1 MKNRIKVKI
10 LITFLFIL
18 FLSTNICRAQSEIK
32 IIADKEI
39 IQKDETIEIKVEIN
53 DTPIAAFTL
62 EIYWDNSKLEYIQGP
77 ENSNHTNNRILYT
90 WVNSNGINAQRVDV
104 GNFVFKGIEDGTAN
118 ITVTGE
124 FYNENG
130 EEIELEN
137 SNFEIIIGET
147 KAIEQITLE
156 QNNASPDNTN
166 LSILRLNHEGIS
178 PEFQKDIKT
187 YYFVT
192 DKVIENLDVTAIPEN
207 SKATVT
213 ITGNRNLQMG
223 NNIITITVE
232 AEDKSNT
239 SEYKIYVTRTA
250 NLELANASLETLAIR
265 QAALNPEFDSN
276 MTEYKVEIPNDV
288 SKIELLAIP
297 QREGATVT
305 ISGSEEMQIGHNKIE
320 VTVLAEDGITSKKYY
335 IDIYRL
341 NETEEIQKQEQ
352 KEVEA
357 ERLSAILEEQ
367 VNNKNEEEIN
377 IEEKNKKTVLG
388 ISILIL
394 LAIILTSIIIYK
406 RKKS

>member
-1 MKNRIKVKI
+1 MKNRIKI
-10 LITFLFIL
+10 LIAFFLTL
-18 FLSTNICRAQSEIK
+18 FLNTNICSAQSQIK
-32 IIADKEI
+32 IISEKEI
-39 IQKDETIEIKVEIN
+39 IQKDETVEIKIEIN
-53 DTPIAAFTL
+53 DIPIAAFTL
-62 EIYWDNSKLEYIQGP
+62 EIYWDNSKLEYMQGP
-77 ENSNHTNNRILYT
+77 ENSNYSNNRILYT
-90 WVNSNGINAQRVDV
+90 WVNNNGRNMQTVDV
-104 GNFVFKGIEDGTAN
+104 GSFVFKGIEDGTAN

-130 EEIELEN
+130 EEIEIESSSLE
-137 SNFEIIIGET
+137 IAIGET
-147 KAIEQITLE
+147 ENVEQIISE
-156 QNNASPDNTN
+156 QSNVSADNTN
-166 LSILRLNHEGIS
+166 LRILRLNHEGIS
-178 PEFQKDIKT
+178 PEFQKDIKE

-192 DKVIENLDVTAIPEN
+192 DKAIENLDVTAIPEN
-207 SKATVT
+207 SKSTVT

-223 NNIITITVE
+223 ENTITIAVE
-232 AEDKSNT
+232 AEDKSKT
-239 SEYKIYVTRTA
+239 SEYKIYVTRTK
-250 NLELANASLETLAIR
+250 NLELANANLETLAIR

-276 MTEYKVEIPNDV
+276 MTQYKAEIANDIN
-288 SKIELLAIP
+288 KIDILAIP
-297 QREGATVT
+297 QRQNATVT
-305 ISGSEEMQIGHNKIE
+305 ILGSEEMQIGHNKIE

>member
-1 MKNRIKVKI
+1 MKNRIKI
-10 LITFLFIL
+10 LIAFFLTL
-18 FLSTNICRAQSEIK
+18 FLNTNICSAQSQIK
-32 IIADKEI
+32 IISEKEI
-39 IQKDETIEIKVEIN
+39 IQKDETVEIKIEIN
-53 DTPIAAFTL
+53 DIPIAAFTL
-62 EIYWDNSKLEYIQGP
+62 EIYWDNSKLEYMQGP
-77 ENSNHTNNRILYT
+77 ENSNYSNNRILYT
-90 WVNSNGINAQRVDV
+90 WVNNNGRNMQTVDV
-104 GNFVFKGIEDGTAN
+104 GTFVFKGIEDGTAN

-130 EEIELEN
+130 EEIEIESSSLE
-137 SNFEIIIGET
+137 IAIGET
-147 KAIEQITLE
+147 ENVEQIISE
-156 QNNASPDNTN
+156 QSNVSADNTN
-166 LSILRLNHEGIS
+166 LRILRLNHEGIS
-178 PEFQKDIKT
+178 PEFQKDIKE

-192 DKVIENLDVTAIPEN
+192 DKAIENLDVTAIPEN
-207 SKATVT
+207 SKSTVT

-223 NNIITITVE
+223 ENTITIAVE
-232 AEDKSNT
+232 AEDKSKT
-239 SEYKIYVTRTA
+239 SEYKIYVTRTK
-250 NLELANASLETLAIR
+250 NLELANANLETLAIR
-265 QAALNPEFDSN
+265 QATLNPEFDSN
-276 MTEYKVEIPNDV
+276 MTQYKAEIANDIN
-288 SKIELLAIP
+288 KIDILAIP
-297 QREGATVT
+297 QRQNATVT
-305 ISGSEEMQIGHNKIE
+305 ILGSEEMQIGHNKIE

-377 IEEKNKKTVLG
+377 IEEKNKKTVLA

>member
-1 MKNRIKVKI
+1 MKNRIKI
-10 LITFLFIL
+10 LIAFFLTL
-18 FLSTNICRAQSEIK
+18 FLNTNICSAQSQIK
-32 IIADKEI
+32 IISEKEI
-39 IQKDETIEIKVEIN
+39 IQKDETVEIKIEIN
-53 DTPIAAFTL
+53 DIPIAAFTL
-62 EIYWDNSKLEYIQGP
+62 EIYWDNSKLEYMQGP
-77 ENSNHTNNRILYT
+77 ENSNYSNNRILYT
-90 WVNSNGINAQRVDV
+90 WVNNNGRNMQTVDV
-104 GNFVFKGIEDGTAN
+104 GTFVFKGIEDGTAN

-130 EEIELEN
+130 EEIEIESSSLE
-137 SNFEIIIGET
+137 IAIGET
-147 KAIEQITLE
+147 ENVEQIISE
-156 QNNASPDNTN
+156 QSNVSADNTN
-166 LSILRLNHEGIS
+166 LRILRLNHEGIS
-178 PEFQKDIKT
+178 PEFQKDIKE

-192 DKVIENLDVTAIPEN
+192 DKAIENLDVTAIPEN
-207 SKATVT
+207 SKSTVT

-223 NNIITITVE
+223 ENTITIAVE
-232 AEDKSNT
+232 AEDKSKT
-239 SEYKIYVTRTA
+239 SEYKIYVTRTK
-250 NLELANASLETLAIR
+250 NLELANANLETLAIR
-265 QAALNPEFDSN
+265 QATLNPEFDSN
-276 MTEYKVEIPNDV
+276 MTQYKAEIANDIN
-288 SKIELLAIP
+288 KIDILAIP
-297 QREGATVT
+297 QRQNATVT
-305 ISGSEEMQIGHNKIE
+305 ILGSEEMQIGHNKIE

>member
-1 MKNRIKVKI
+1 MKNRIKI
-10 LITFLFIL
+10 LIAFFLTL
-18 FLSTNICRAQSEIK
+18 FLNTNICSAQSQIK
-32 IIADKEI
+32 IISEKEI
-39 IQKDETIEIKVEIN
+39 IQKDETVEIKIEIN
-53 DTPIAAFTL
+53 DIPIAAFTL
-62 EIYWDNSKLEYIQGP
+62 EIYWDNSKLEYMQGP
-77 ENSNHTNNRILYT
+77 ENSNYSNNRILYT
-90 WVNSNGINAQRVDV
+90 WVNNNGRNMQTVDV
-104 GNFVFKGIEDGTAN
+104 GTFVFKGIEDGTAN

-124 FYNENG
+124 FYNETG
-130 EEIELEN
+130 EEIEIESSSLE
-137 SNFEIIIGET
+137 IAIGET
-147 KAIEQITLE
+147 ENVEQIISE
-156 QNNASPDNTN
+156 QSNVSADNTN
-166 LSILRLNHEGIS
+166 LRRFRLNHEGIS
-178 PEFQKDIKT
+178 PEFQKDIKE

-192 DKVIENLDVTAIPEN
+192 DKAIENLDVTAIPEN
-207 SKATVT
+207 SKSTVT

-223 NNIITITVE
+223 ENTITIAVE
-232 AEDKSNT
+232 AEDKSKT
-239 SEYKIYVTRTA
+239 SEYKIYVTRTK
-250 NLELANASLETLAIR
+250 NLELANANLETLAIR
-265 QAALNPEFDSN
+265 QATLNPEFDSN
-276 MTEYKVEIPNDV
+276 MTQYKAEIANDIN
-288 SKIELLAIP
+288 KIDILAIP
-297 QREGATVT
+297 QRQNATVT
-305 ISGSEEMQIGHNKIE
+305 ILGSEEMQIGHNKIE

>member
-10 LITFLFIL
+10 LITFLLIL
-18 FLSTNICRAQSEIK
+18 FLHTNICRAQSEIK

-77 ENSNHTNNRILYT
+77 ENSNHANNRILYT
-90 WVNSNGINAQRVDV
+90 WVNSNGRNAQRVDV

-156 QNNASPDNTN
+156 QNNVSPDNTN

-178 PEFQKDIKT
+178 PEFQKDIKE

-250 NLELANASLETLAIR
+250 KLELANASLETLAIR

-276 MTEYKVEIPNDV
+276 MTEYKAEIANDIN
-288 SKIELLAIP
+288 KIDLLAIP
-297 QREGATVT
+297 QRQNATVT
-305 ISGSEEMQIGHNKIE
+305 ISGNEEMQIGHNKIE

-394 LAIILTSIIIYK
+394 LAIISTSMIIYK

>member
-1 MKNRIKVKI
+1 MKNRIKI
-10 LITFLFIL
+10 LIAFFLTL
-18 FLSTNICRAQSEIK
+18 FLNTNICSAQSQIK
-32 IIADKEI
+32 IISEKEI
-39 IQKDETIEIKVEIN
+39 IQKDETVEIKIEIN
-53 DTPIAAFTL
+53 DIPIAAFTL
-62 EIYWDNSKLEYIQGP
+62 EIYWDNSKLEYMQGP
-77 ENSNHTNNRILYT
+77 ENSNYSNNRILYT
-90 WVNSNGINAQRVDV
+90 WVNNNGRNMQTVDV
-104 GNFVFKGIEDGTAN
+104 GSFVFKGIEDGTAN

-130 EEIELEN
+130 EEIEIESSSLE
-137 SNFEIIIGET
+137 IAIGET
-147 KAIEQITLE
+147 ENVEQIISE
-156 QNNASPDNTN
+156 QSNVSADNTN
-166 LSILRLNHEGIS
+166 LRILRLNHEGIS
-178 PEFQKDIKT
+178 PEFQKDIKE

-192 DKVIENLDVTAIPEN
+192 DKAIENLDVTAIPEN
-207 SKATVT
+207 SKSTVT

-223 NNIITITVE
+223 ENTITIAVE
-232 AEDKSNT
+232 AEDKSKT
-239 SEYKIYVTRTA
+239 SEYKIYVTRTK
-250 NLELANASLETLAIR
+250 NLELANANLETLAIR
-265 QAALNPEFDSN
+265 QATLNPEFDSN
-276 MTEYKVEIPNDV
+276 MTQYKAEIANDIN
-288 SKIELLAIP
+288 KIDILAIP
-297 QREGATVT
+297 QRQNATVT
-305 ISGSEEMQIGHNKIE
+305 ILGSEEMQIGHNKIE

>member
-1 MKNRIKVKI
+1 MKNRIKI
-10 LITFLFIL
+10 LIAFFLTL
-18 FLSTNICRAQSEIK
+18 FLNTNICSAQSQIK
-32 IIADKEI
+32 IISEKEI
-39 IQKDETIEIKVEIN
+39 IQKDETVEIKIEIN
-53 DTPIAAFTL
+53 DIPIAAFTL
-62 EIYWDNSKLEYIQGP
+62 EIYWDNSKLEYMQGP
-77 ENSNHTNNRILYT
+77 ENSNYSNNRILYT
-90 WVNSNGINAQRVDV
+90 WVNNNGRNMQTVDV
-104 GNFVFKGIEDGTAN
+104 GTFVFKGIEDGTAN

-130 EEIELEN
+130 EEIEIESSSLE
-137 SNFEIIIGET
+137 IAIGET
-147 KAIEQITLE
+147 ENVEQIISE
-156 QNNASPDNTN
+156 QSNVSADNTN
-166 LSILRLNHEGIS
+166 LRILRLNHEGIS
-178 PEFQKDIKT
+178 PEFQKDIKE

-192 DKVIENLDVTAIPEN
+192 DKAIENLDVTAIPEN
-207 SKATVT
+207 SKSTVT
-213 ITGNRNLQMG
+213 ITENRNLQMG
-223 NNIITITVE
+223 ENTITIAVE
-232 AEDKSNT
+232 AEDKSKT
-239 SEYKIYVTRTA
+239 SEYKIYVTRTK
-250 NLELANASLETLAIR
+250 NLELANANLETLAIR
-265 QAALNPEFDSN
+265 QATLNPEFDSN
-276 MTEYKVEIPNDV
+276 MTQYKAEIANDIN
-288 SKIELLAIP
+288 KIDILAIP
-297 QREGATVT
+297 QRQNATVT
-305 ISGSEEMQIGHNKIE
+305 ILGSEEMQIGHNKIE

>member
-77 ENSNHTNNRILYT
+77 ENSNHANNRILYT

-156 QNNASPDNTN
+156 QNNVSPDNTN

-178 PEFQKDIKT
+178 PEFQKDIKE

-335 IDIYRL
+335 IDIYRR
-341 NETEEIQKQEQ
+341 NEAEEIEEQEQ
-352 KEVEA
+352 KEIEA
-357 ERLSAILEEQ
+357 ERLAVILEEQ
-367 VNNKNEEEIN
+367 ENNNKETFA
-377 IEEKNKKTVLG
+377 EKGKKKTIVG
-388 ISILIL
+388 VSILIVL
-394 LAIILTSIIIYK
+394 IIILSSIIIYK
-406 RKKS
+406 RKKKV

>member
-18 FLSTNICRAQSEIK
+18 FLHTNICRAQSEIK

-77 ENSNHTNNRILYT
+77 ENSNHANNRILYT

-213 ITGNRNLQMG
+213 IIGNRNLQMG

-276 MTEYKVEIPNDV
+276 MTEYKAEIANDIN
-288 SKIELLAIP
+288 KIDLLAIP
-297 QREGATVT
+297 QRQNATVT

-335 IDIYRL
+335 IDIYRR
-341 NETEEIQKQEQ
+341 NEAEEIEKQEQ
-352 KEVEA
+352 KEIEA
-357 ERLSAILEEQ
+357 ERLAVILEEQ
-367 VNNKNEEEIN
+367 ENNNKETFA
-377 IEEKNKKTVLG
+377 EKGKKKTIVG
-388 ISILIL
+388 VSILIVL
-394 LAIILTSIIIYK
+394 IIILSSIIIYK
-406 RKKS
+406 RKKKV

>member
-1 MKNRIKVKI
+1 MKNRIKI
-10 LITFLFIL
+10 LIAFFLTL
-18 FLSTNICRAQSEIK
+18 FLNTNICSAQSQIK
-32 IIADKEI
+32 IISEKEI
-39 IQKDETIEIKVEIN
+39 IQKDETVEIKIEIN
-53 DTPIAAFTL
+53 DIPIAAFTL
-62 EIYWDNSKLEYIQGP
+62 EIYWDNSKLEYMQGP
-77 ENSNHTNNRILYT
+77 ENSNYSNNRILYT
-90 WVNSNGINAQRVDV
+90 WVNNNGRNMQTVDV
-104 GNFVFKGIEDGTAN
+104 GTFVFKGKEDGTAN

-130 EEIELEN
+130 EEIEIESSSLE
-137 SNFEIIIGET
+137 IAIGET
-147 KAIEQITLE
+147 ENVEQIISE
-156 QNNASPDNTN
+156 QSNVSADNTN
-166 LSILRLNHEGIS
+166 LRILRLNHEGIS
-178 PEFQKDIKT
+178 PEFQKDIKE

-192 DKVIENLDVTAIPEN
+192 DKAIENLDVTAIPEN
-207 SKATVT
+207 SKSTVT

-223 NNIITITVE
+223 ENTITIAVE
-232 AEDKSNT
+232 AEDKSKT
-239 SEYKIYVTRTA
+239 SEYKIYVTRTK
-250 NLELANASLETLAIR
+250 NLELANANLETLAIR
-265 QAALNPEFDSN
+265 QATLNPEFDSN
-276 MTEYKVEIPNDV
+276 MTQYKAEIANDIN
-288 SKIELLAIP
+288 KIDILAIP
-297 QREGATVT
+297 QRQNATVT
-305 ISGSEEMQIGHNKIE
+305 ILGSEEMQIGHNKIE

>member
-77 ENSNHTNNRILYT
+77 ENSNHANNRILYT

-156 QNNASPDNTN
+156 QNNVSPDNTN
-166 LSILRLNHEGIS
+166 LSILRLNHEGIN
-178 PEFQKDIKT
+178 PEFQKGIKT
-187 YYFVT
+187 Y
-192 DKVIENLDVTAIPEN
+192 KN
-207 SKATVT
+207 
-213 ITGNRNLQMG
+213 ITLLQ
-223 NNIITITVE
+223 I
-232 AEDKSNT
+232 KQL
-239 SEYKIYVTRTA
+239 KI
-250 NLELANASLETLAIR
+250 
-265 QAALNPEFDSN
+265 
-276 MTEYKVEIPNDV
+276 
-288 SKIELLAIP
+288 
-297 QREGATVT
+297 
-305 ISGSEEMQIGHNKIE
+305 
-320 VTVLAEDGITSKKYY
+320 
-335 IDIYRL
+335 
-341 NETEEIQKQEQ
+341 
-352 KEVEA
+352 
-357 ERLSAILEEQ
+357 
-367 VNNKNEEEIN
+367 
-377 IEEKNKKTVLG
+377 
-388 ISILIL
+388 
-394 LAIILTSIIIYK
+394 
-406 RKKS
+406 

>member
-1 MKNRIKVKI
+1 MKNRIKI
-10 LITFLFIL
+10 LIAFFLTL
-18 FLSTNICRAQSEIK
+18 FLNTNICSAQSQIK
-32 IIADKEI
+32 IISEKEI
-39 IQKDETIEIKVEIN
+39 IQKDETVEIKIEIN
-53 DTPIAAFTL
+53 DIPIAAFTL
-62 EIYWDNSKLEYIQGP
+62 EIYWDNSKLEYMQGP
-77 ENSNHTNNRILYT
+77 ENSNYSNNRILYT
-90 WVNSNGINAQRVDV
+90 WVNNNGRNMQTVDV
-104 GNFVFKGIEDGTAN
+104 GTFVFKGIEDGTAN

-124 FYNENG
+124 FYNETG
-130 EEIELEN
+130 EEIEIESSSLE
-137 SNFEIIIGET
+137 IAIGET
-147 KAIEQITLE
+147 ENVEQIISE
-156 QNNASPDNTN
+156 QSNVSADNTN
-166 LSILRLNHEGIS
+166 LRILRLNHEGIS
-178 PEFQKDIKT
+178 PEFQKDIKE

-192 DKVIENLDVTAIPEN
+192 DKAIENLDVTAIPEN
-207 SKATVT
+207 SKSTVT

-223 NNIITITVE
+223 ENTITIAVE
-232 AEDKSNT
+232 AEDKSKT
-239 SEYKIYVTRTA
+239 SEYKIYVTRTK
-250 NLELANASLETLAIR
+250 NLELANANLETLAIR
-265 QAALNPEFDSN
+265 QATLNPEFDSN
-276 MTEYKVEIPNDV
+276 MTQYKAEIANDIN
-288 SKIELLAIP
+288 KIDILAIP
-297 QREGATVT
+297 QRQNATVT
-305 ISGSEEMQIGHNKIE
+305 ILGSEEMQIGHNKIE

>member
-53 DTPIAAFTL
+53 DAPIAAFTL

-77 ENSNHTNNRILYT
+77 ENSNHANNRILYT
-90 WVNSNGINAQRVDV
+90 WVNSNGRNAQRVDV

-156 QNNASPDNTN
+156 QNNVSPDNTN
-166 LSILRLNHEGIS
+166 LSILRLNHEGIN

-223 NNIITITVE
+223 KNIITITVE

-250 NLELANASLETLAIR
+250 NLELANANLETLAIR
-265 QAALNPEFDSN
+265 QVALNPEFDSN
-276 MTEYKVEIPNDV
+276 MTEYKAEIANDIN
-288 SKIELLAIP
+288 KIDLLAIP
-297 QREGATVT
+297 QRQNATVT

-320 VTVLAEDGITSKKYY
+320 VTVLAEDGITSKKYN
-335 IDIYRL
+335 IDIYRR
-341 NETEEIQKQEQ
+341 NEAEEIEEQEQ
-352 KEVEA
+352 KEIEA
-357 ERLSAILEEQ
+357 ERLAVILEEQ
-367 VNNKNEEEIN
+367 ENNNKETPM
-377 IEEKNKKTVLG
+377 EKGKTTTIIG
-388 ISILIL
+388 ISIAIV
-394 LAIILTSIIIYK
+394 LAITIAGLIIYK
-406 RKKS
+406 KKKKV

>member
-1 MKNRIKVKI
+1 MKNRIKI
-10 LITFLFIL
+10 LIAFFLTL
-18 FLSTNICRAQSEIK
+18 FLNTNICSAQSQIK
-32 IIADKEI
+32 IISEKEI
-39 IQKDETIEIKVEIN
+39 IQKDETVEIKIEIN
-53 DTPIAAFTL
+53 DIPIAAFTL
-62 EIYWDNSKLEYIQGP
+62 EIYWDNSKLEYMQGP
-77 ENSNHTNNRILYT
+77 ENSNYSNNRILYT
-90 WVNSNGINAQRVDV
+90 WVNNNGRNMQTVDV
-104 GNFVFKGIEDGTAN
+104 GTFVFKGIEDGTAN

-124 FYNENG
+124 FYNETG
-130 EEIELEN
+130 EEIEIESSSLE
-137 SNFEIIIGET
+137 IAIGET
-147 KAIEQITLE
+147 ENVEQIISE
-156 QNNASPDNTN
+156 QSNVSADNTN
-166 LSILRLNHEGIS
+166 LRIFRLNHEGIS
-178 PEFQKDIKT
+178 PEFQKDIKE

-192 DKVIENLDVTAIPEN
+192 DKAIENLDVTAIPEN
-207 SKATVT
+207 SKSTVT

-223 NNIITITVE
+223 ENTITIAVE
-232 AEDKSNT
+232 AEDKSKT
-239 SEYKIYVTRTA
+239 SEYKIYVTRTK
-250 NLELANASLETLAIR
+250 NLELANANLETLAIR
-265 QAALNPEFDSN
+265 QATLNPEFDSN
-276 MTEYKVEIPNDV
+276 MTQYKAEIANDIN
-288 SKIELLAIP
+288 KIDILAIP
-297 QREGATVT
+297 QRQNATVT
-305 ISGSEEMQIGHNKIE
+305 ILGSEEMQIGHNKIE